1 CLARLSLSQR
11 ANAAAPASSA
21 QTMARCQ
28 QLLGHALSGP
38 SPVAMYVGGALIAI
52 GLAGSMITWGQGLKG
67 QRGIE
72 EQQVPK
78 SQRAIQVPR
87 ARFRAFGSFAP
98 TVTRPAAACNA
109 ARARCF

>member
-1 CLARLSLSQR
+1 MPRLPPARLKRPADGAMPTIAWSR
-11 ANAAAPASSA
+11 ALGAV
-21 QTMARCQ
+21 AR
-28 QLLGHALSGP
+28 
-38 SPVAMYVGGALIAI
+38 VNAMYVGGALIAI

-67 QRGIE
+67 QWVIE
-72 EQQVPK
+72 DHQVPK
-78 SQRAIQVPR
+78 AQRAIQVPR